1 MEKPTKKIIIHSDFF
16 VTIVQGFINILLYNT
31 VVLWLYTI
39 YFTKVLFLFVR
50 LFQLPSVF
58 LFGN

>member
-1 MEKPTKKIIIHSDFF
+1 MDKPKKNYNAFRLF
-16 VTIVQGFINILLYNT
+16 VTIVQGFINILVYNT

-39 YFTKVLFLFVR
+39 YFTKVLFLFVW
-50 LFQLPSVF
+50 LFSLPSVF